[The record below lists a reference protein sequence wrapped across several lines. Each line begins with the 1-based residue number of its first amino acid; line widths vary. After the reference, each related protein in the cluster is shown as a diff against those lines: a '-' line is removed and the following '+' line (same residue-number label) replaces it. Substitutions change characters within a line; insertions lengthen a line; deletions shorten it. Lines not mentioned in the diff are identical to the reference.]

1 MAQAVNDSNF
11 AEVVEQGSLPVL
23 VDFWAT
29 WCGPCRMLSPV
40 VDKLAEKYEGK
51 MNVVKCN
58 VDEATDIPVK
68 FGIRNIPTLLF
79 FKDGQLVDR
88 LVGAVPQA
96 EIEKKIEAII

>member
-1 MAQAVNDSNF
+1 MAQALTDSNF
-11 AEVVEQGSLPVL
+11 SEIVEQGSLPVL

-40 VDKLAEKYEGK
+40 IDKLAEKYEGK
-51 MNVVKCN
+51 VNVVKCN
-58 VDEATDIPVK
+58 VDESSDIPMK

-96 EIEKKIEAII
+96 EIEKKLDAII